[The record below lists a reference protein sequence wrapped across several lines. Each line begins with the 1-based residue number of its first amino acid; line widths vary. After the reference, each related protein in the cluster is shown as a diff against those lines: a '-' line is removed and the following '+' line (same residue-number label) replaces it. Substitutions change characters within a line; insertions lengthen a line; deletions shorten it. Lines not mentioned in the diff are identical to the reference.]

1 MTAAVFSHH
10 SPAYID
16 AAAHAAVREAVSLLV
31 DGDPDLALW
40 ALIRETT
47 RLAGISESTTPLG
60 EAHADWCMAWNRH
73 TSVVG
78 KESTEHDLEAADA

>member
-10 SPAYID
+10 SPAYVD

-31 DGDPDLALW
+31 DGDPELALW

-47 RLAGISESTTPLG
+47 RLAGISESGVSLTD
-60 EAHADWCMAWNRH
+60 AHQTYCLALNRL
-73 TSVVG
+73 
-78 KESTEHDLEAADA
+78 ESP